1 MLAVEKIKTEKK
13 NGDISKENRSGQR
26 ESRNVTFNKDLKEKR
41 GEVFLQLQKEYSRKK
56 GIYRGPEGCAWHDI
70 MRTLMGH
77 CDLEDIS

>member
-41 GEVFLQLQKEYSRKK
+41 GDVFL
-56 GIYRGPEGCAWHDI
+56 
-70 MRTLMGH
+70 
-77 CDLEDIS
+77 